1 MMDKI
6 NLGRKAGRD
15 VELTFNGEEIS
26 SDGGLILINKVD
38 DRLGL
43 IESLAHNIPD
53 VRDPLKI
60 KHTVREIL
68 TQRIYAI
75 AAGHEDLNDHNL
87 IRHDSIYQTLLN
99 KDIELASPS
108 TICRLENNIPL
119 KTNFENQKILV
130 DTFINSHDAPPKSL
144 TLDFDPTDTTLYGDQ
159 EGKHYHG
166 YYRDYCYLPLI
177 VTCDQHLLVAHL
189 RPSNIDGAKHV
200 WAILSLLVKRIRQFW
215 PNTEIIFRADSGLC
229 RHKMLNWC
237 EDNHI
242 KYIVGLPGNNVL
254 NDLSEGLRE
263 KVKQNYELEKET
275 QKEYGEFEYSAKS
288 WRNERRV
295 IVKAEHNGIGSNTR
309 YVVTNMEGSPEYLYC
324 DVYCQ
329 RGDMENRI
337 KEVQTDMFG
346 DRLSATSYATN
357 QLRLMLSAIS
367 YIYMNTLKCMLAE
380 PNKAKMYCKTIRLK
394 IIKVAVIIRKNT
406 RKIYLDIS
414 KNYPYRELF
423 MKALGLLHNLE

>member
-1 MMDKI
+1 MNKI
-6 NLGRKAGRD
+6 NLGRKCGRN

-26 SDGGLILINKVD
+26 SDGGLILINKID

-43 IESLAHNIPD
+43 IESLANNVPD
-53 VRDPLKI
+53 IRDPSKI
-60 KHTVREIL
+60 KHTVRAIL
-68 TQRIYAI
+68 AQRIYAI
-75 AAGHEDLNDHNL
+75 ISGHEDLNDHNL
-87 IRHDSIYQTLLN
+87 IRHDTLYQTLLN
-99 KDIELASPS
+99 KDIKLASPS
-108 TICRLENNIPL
+108 TLCRLENNIPL
-119 KTNFENQKILV
+119 ETNFANQKLLV
-130 DTFINSHDAPPKSL
+130 DTFIQSHDSPPKSI

-200 WAILSLLVKRIRQFW
+200 WAILSLLVKRIRHFW
-215 PNTEIIFRADSGLC
+215 PDTEIIFRADSGLC

-237 EDNHI
+237 EDNDI
-242 KYIVGLPGNNVL
+242 KYIVGLPGNSVL
-254 NDLSEGLRE
+254 NTLSKKLRE
-263 KVKQNYELEKET
+263 KVKQNYELTKET
-275 QKEYGEFEYSAKS
+275 QREYGKCEYSAKT
-288 WRNERRV
+288 WRNKRRV
-295 IVKAEHNGIGSNTR
+295 IIKAEHNGIGSNTR
-309 YVVTNMEGSPEYLYC
+309 YIITNIESSPEYLYC
-324 DVYCQ
+324 NVYCQ

-346 DRLSATSYATN
+346 DRLSSSSYASN

-367 YIYMNTLKCMLAE
+367 YIYMNTLKSILSEA
-380 PNKAKMYCKTIRLK
+380 NKAKMYCKTIRLK

-414 KNYPYRELF
+414 RNYPYRDLF
-423 MKALGLLHNLE
+423 MQAFGVLHNLE